1 MKRCPPLSAP
11 YTHTS
16 HCVLVE
22 CFWSLNRQMNSVG
35 ETGNETSLYLKTQR
49 ILKARQSM
57 FRENNVASSQ
67 DTEIIGYLE
76 IKTSSKP
83 CRMAYT
89 FLYAYRAFL
98 WVFMA
103 SKRNEGRDYSLRFYL
118 LPPGSTSFYI
128 HCLAPAQFSLVA
140 TPVQLSSW
148 EEEEAFGYLV
158 GDKYGMAG
166 GITRTET
173 LFSFLNTLELKRLK
187 SSNS

>member
-1 MKRCPPLSAP
+1 
-11 YTHTS
+11 
-16 HCVLVE
+16 
-22 CFWSLNRQMNSVG
+22 
-35 ETGNETSLYLKTQR
+35 
-49 ILKARQSM
+49 M

-103 SKRNEGRDYSLRFYL
+103 SKRNESRDYSLRFYL

-140 TPVQLSSW
+140 TPVQLSS
-148 EEEEAFGYLV
+148 
-158 GDKYGMAG
+158 
-166 GITRTET
+166 
-173 LFSFLNTLELKRLK
+173 
-187 SSNS
+187 